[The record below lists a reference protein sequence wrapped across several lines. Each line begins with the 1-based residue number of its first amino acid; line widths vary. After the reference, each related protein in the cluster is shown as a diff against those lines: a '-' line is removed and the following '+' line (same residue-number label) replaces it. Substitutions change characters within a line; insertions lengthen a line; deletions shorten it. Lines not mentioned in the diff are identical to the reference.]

1 MIPTLTADW
10 IWLAILT
17 GGVLIGLGIRG
28 MFAERERRRMLEDS
42 GQELVSAQFRLDES
56 AGSVRTLQ
64 DQLAGLRRSDEL
76 LLQELATARG
86 QIVEL
91 EALTLRLRENEERLR
106 NQQAGWLDERT
117 ALVNQLAGASQLIA
131 ASNET
136 LVSLDE
142 TRNLLQLAEARFAAL
157 QTQHE
162 ERIALLARQ
171 LSEQESTFRSV
182 AEQGGEIAKMR
193 SRLAELEPRARMAA
207 DWQARHDIVQSR
219 LAESDSDRSRLR
231 HRLTE
236 TESRITQLDNSLE
249 ERDLQVRRIAEQ
261 LARIEPRAALVE
273 QYEADLERLR
283 ATQGGVEKNQ
293 AQIRARD
300 SRIRE
305 LENHLARLRQRV
317 LELEPLR
324 GELQV
329 REQRLRELQLLAQL
343 KDSAYDAEIAR
354 LGLRIAEIEGQMP
367 ELRTTAV
374 VQEDRQDQSM

>member
-10 IWLAILT
+10 IWLAILA

-28 MFAERERRRMLEDS
+28 IFADRDRRRLLEDAR
-42 GQELVSAQFRLDES
+42 QESASAQVRLEES

-64 DQLAGLRRSDEL
+64 DQLAELRRSDEL
-76 LLQELATARG
+76 LRQELATAKR

-91 EALTLRLRENEERLR
+91 EALTLRLRESEQLLR
-106 NQQAGWLDERT
+106 NQQSGWQDERT
-117 ALVNQLAGASQLIA
+117 ALVNQLAGANQLIA
-131 ASNET
+131 AGNET
-136 LVSLDE
+136 IASLDE
-142 TRNLLQLAEARFAAL
+142 TRNQLQLAEARFAAL

-162 ERIALLARQ
+162 EKIALLARQ
-171 LSEQESTFRSV
+171 LSEQESNFRSA
-182 AEQGGEIAKMR
+182 AERGGEIAKMR

-219 LAESDSDRSRLR
+219 LAESDNDRSRLR

-249 ERDLQVRRIAEQ
+249 ERDLQIRRIAEQ

-283 ATQGGVEKNQ
+283 ARQAGVEENQ

-329 REQRLRELQLLAQL
+329 REQRVRELQLLAQL

-354 LGLRIAEIEGQMP
+354 LSLRVAELEGRMP
-367 ELRTTAV
+367 DLKPAGT
-374 VQEDRQDQSM
+374 VQEDRQGQSM

>member
-28 MFAERERRRMLEDS
+28 IFADRDRRRLLEDARQQS
-42 GQELVSAQFRLDES
+42 VSAQVRLDES

-64 DQLAGLRRSDEL
+64 DQLAELRRGDEL
-76 LLQELATARG
+76 LRQELATAKR

-91 EALTLRLRENEERLR
+91 EALTLRLRESEQLLR
-106 NQQAGWLDERT
+106 NQQSGWQEERT
-117 ALVNQLAGASQLIA
+117 ALVSQLAGANQLIA

-136 LVSLDE
+136 IASLDE
-142 TRNLLQLAEARFAAL
+142 TRNQLQLAEARFAAL
-157 QTQHE
+157 QAQHE

-171 LSEQESTFRSV
+171 LSEQESTFRSA
-182 AEQGGEIAKMR
+182 AERGGEIAKMR
-193 SRLAELEPRARMAA
+193 TRLAELEPRARMAA

-219 LAESDSDRSRLR
+219 LAESDNDRSRLR

-236 TESRITQLDNSLE
+236 AESRITQLDNSLE
-249 ERDLQVRRIAEQ
+249 ERDLQIRRIAEQ

-273 QYEADLERLR
+273 QYESDLERLR
-283 ATQGGVEKNQ
+283 AKHAGVEKTQ

-329 REQRLRELQLLAQL
+329 REQRVRELQLLAQL

-354 LGLRIAEIEGQMP
+354 LSLRVVELEGRMP
-367 ELRTTAV
+367 DLKPAGI
-374 VQEDRQDQSM
+374 VQEDRQGQSM